1 MLPVTGSWKQSDDA
15 VNSLKQYVEKNQI
28 EIMGD
33 AFIQYHDS
41 PEVTPEKDLDWE
53 VGMPIRGDV
62 RINDPFRLDKRPGE
76 KWVCAYFKG
85 DPREVDES
93 FWIAYAL
100 NLAMNGYKVHGY
112 PRVAFRERL
121 AEDQWKLELQ
131 WAVRE

>member
-1 MLPVTGSWKQSDDA
+1 VKNLR
-15 VNSLKQYVEKNQI
+15 QYIEKNRI
-28 EIMGD
+28 EMMGD
-33 AFIQYHDS
+33 VFIQYHDS
-41 PEVTPEKDLDWE
+41 PEVTPEKDLDWDA
-53 VGMPIRGDV
+53 GIPIHGEV
-62 RINDPFRLDKRPGE
+62 RIHEPFRLEKRPGR
-76 KWVCAYFKG
+76 KWVCAYFEG
-85 DPREVDES
+85 DPLEIYKS